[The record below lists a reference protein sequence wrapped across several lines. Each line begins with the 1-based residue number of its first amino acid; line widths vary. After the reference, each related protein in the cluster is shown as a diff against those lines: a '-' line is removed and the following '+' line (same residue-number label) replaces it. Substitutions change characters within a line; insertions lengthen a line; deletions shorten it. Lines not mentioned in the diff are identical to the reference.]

1 MRSFVRK
8 MVMRIENRITLLV
21 LAFLAAAWPGGA
33 AAADLV
39 YRLGGMEQDTLAR
52 RLELRLDG
60 LWNLQA
66 GKDGEWQSVELLQR
80 QYGRFTLQK
89 KFALD
94 SSMVSTF
101 FEIDFPRLEG
111 PCTIYLNKK
120 IIANRPPGS
129 APFVVS
135 LDRNAIYINSENEL
149 VLEFDNEP
157 DYHKSLPL
165 KVRNRGIP
173 MAGQSIQ
180 GSITLRTGAAPCV
193 AGLRLSAGTGPL
205 IGSMPLAVRALF
217 RLASSDTTA
226 PISLQPLRTGL
237 ELFDSRSSELLFT
250 SPVLPL
256 LITSADTA
264 VMSFT
269 AEIPGF
275 RYWRPEDP
283 QRYRVRVQLY
293 RGGEVIDRVTIPF
306 ALAQPEQWLAQGSA
320 RSFRHRAIEWIEDES
335 VQRLPG
341 PELQQRIRQ
350 DLTAMVELGAN
361 TVCLAGTMP
370 DEFFMNCCDS
380 LGLAVLMQIPAINM
394 PPALLSNPSLRMQA
408 RNSLSHMI
416 HAYSHHPSAAG
427 WGMGSGYDP
436 ADVRTER
443 FVREL
448 AEQARAIDKRPVYAG
463 IRGKKLAASRLPVDL
478 LIVEVPP
485 EELSHF
491 VNGPWRTQ
499 STHLLKLTSLLDL
512 HLQSEHTA
520 QQNQAYRLKLAL
532 QEAERRTGCAGVVV
546 SPWRD
551 WTSATPHTYWG
562 SRPESRLFLAG
573 LLDSNGQ
580 ERMALQVVEASFG
593 AKDMPEILP
602 AESSPEDPAVFQVVG
617 ITLIVL
623 LLFYIRRDKRMSH
636 YIHRVFVY
644 PHGFYTDLIEN
655 RQVNYFLTG
664 LIGLTSFLT
673 LGTLLASLA
682 YFLRDNTIFDE
693 LLTWSFPGIAAKEK
707 VLNLFWHPE
716 LLILLFTALL
726 LTMALLQSVIFKMVI
741 LGQRR
746 YLRFGQI
753 VAFTFWIPANFIF
766 ALPLAVVLFRI
777 LSQSNLVTAGLIY
790 LAIIVLWFIFRAMR
804 GTRVI
809 LQTTPLRVLLL
820 LLGSLFTVLL
830 ILGLYLEKSRAI
842 MAYASYYWSLLGR

>member
-1 MRSFVRK
+1 
-8 MVMRIENRITLLV
+8 MRINNRFTLLAW
-21 LAFLAAAWPGGA
+21 AFLAAAWPGGA
-33 AAADLV
+33 AAADQV
-39 YRLGGMEQDTLAR
+39 FRLAVMEQDTLAR

-60 LWNLQA
+60 AWNLQQGNDA
-66 GKDGEWQSVELLQR
+66 EWQSVQLPLSERLR
-80 QYGRFTLQK
+80 GRFTLQK

-94 SSMVSTF
+94 SSMVSSF
-101 FEIDFPRLEG
+101 YELDFPRLEG

-120 IIANRPPGS
+120 IIANRPTGS
-129 APFVVS
+129 APFELS
-135 LDRNAIYINSENEL
+135 LERSAIFINSENEL
-149 VLEFDNEP
+149 VLEFDNEA
-157 DYHKSLPL
+157 DYQKSLPL
-165 KVRNRGIP
+165 QVRNRGIP
-173 MAGQSIQ
+173 IPGQSIQ
-180 GSITLRTGAAPCV
+180 GTIILRTGAAPCL
-193 AGLRLSAGTGPL
+193 AGLSLSPGTGAM

-217 RLASSDTTA
+217 RLATPDTTT
-226 PISLQPLRTGL
+226 PVMLQPLRAGM
-237 ELFDSRSSELLFT
+237 ELLDSRSGELLFA

-256 LITSADTA
+256 VLTTADTA
-264 VMSFT
+264 VMTFT

-275 RYWRPEDP
+275 RYWRPGAP
-283 QRYRVRVQLY
+283 QRYRMRVQLY
-293 RGGEVIDRVTIPF
+293 RGGEIIDRVTVPF
-306 ALAQPEQWLAQGSA
+306 ALSQPEAWLAESRDRGASN
-320 RSFRHRAIEWIEDES
+320 RHRAIEWIEDES
-335 VQRLPG
+335 VQRLPE
-341 PELQQRIRQ
+341 PQQHRRILQ
-350 DLTAMVELGAN
+350 DLTAIAELGAN

-370 DEFFMNCCDS
+370 DEFFMDCCDS
-380 LGLAVLMQIPAINM
+380 LGLAVLMQIPAINI
-394 PPALLSNPSLRMQA
+394 PPALLTNPALRMKA
-408 RNSLSHMI
+408 RNSLTYMI
-416 HAYSHHPSAAG
+416 QAYGHHPSVAG

-443 FVREL
+443 FVRDL
-448 AEQARAIDKRPVYAG
+448 AEHAHAIDRRPVFAG
-463 IRGKKLAASRLPVDL
+463 IRGKKMATAQLPVDL

-485 EELSHF
+485 EELGRF

-499 STHLLKLTSLLDL
+499 GTHLLKLTSLLDL

-520 QQNQAYRLKLAL
+520 QQNQAYRLKMAL
-532 QEAERRTGCAGVVV
+532 QEAERRPGCAGVVV
-546 SPWRD
+546 SPWQD
-551 WTSATPHTYWG
+551 WTGAAPHAYWG

-573 LLDSNGQ
+573 LLDSDGQ
-580 ERMALQVVEASFG
+580 ERMALQVVKASFG
-593 AKDMPEILP
+593 AKVMPEILP
-602 AESSPEDPAVFQVVG
+602 AETSPEDPAVFQIVG

-664 LIGLTSFLT
+664 VIGLTSFLT
-673 LGTLLASLA
+673 MGTLLASLV

-693 LLTWSFPGIAAKEK
+693 LLTWAFPGIAAKEQ
-707 VLNLFWHPE
+707 VLRLFLHPE
-716 LLILLFTALL
+716 MLILLFTALL
-726 LTMALLQSVIFKMVI
+726 LAMALLQSLIFKMVI

-790 LAIIVLWFIFRAMR
+790 LGIIIIWFVFRALR

-809 LQTTPLRVLLL
+809 LQTTPLRVMLL
-820 LLGSLFTVLL
+820 LLGVLFTVLL
-830 ILGLYLEKSRAI
+830 ILGLYMEKSRAI